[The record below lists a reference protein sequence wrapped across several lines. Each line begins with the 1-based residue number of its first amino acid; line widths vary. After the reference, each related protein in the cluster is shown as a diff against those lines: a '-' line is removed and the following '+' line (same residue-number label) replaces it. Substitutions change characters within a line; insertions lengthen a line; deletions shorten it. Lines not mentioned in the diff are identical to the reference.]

1 MCSYHVHA
9 FTIYDQLN
17 YSGQM
22 NTINTHFVVGGSPVW
37 GPYFSGWWKTSQPL
51 KKTCESHWGIS
62 SQFYA

>member
-22 NTINTHFVVGGSPVW
+22 NTINTHFVVGGLRSGGLTSLDGGKRASP
-37 GPYFSGWWKTSQPL
+37 
-51 KKTCESHWGIS
+51 
-62 SQFYA
+62 